1 MSSSDEIGKAEQALE
16 AQPIQSDVEI
26 PDGGL
31 QAWLTL
37 VGAKV
42 LGSSCPVVLKPVA
55 DVHHSYIVVFCTSG

>member
-16 AQPIQSDVEI
+16 SQPIQSVVEI

-37 VGAKV
+37 VGA
-42 LGSSCPVVLKPVA
+42 
-55 DVHHSYIVVFCTSG
+55 